1 MKVLVS
7 YDVATT
13 DPAGRARLRKVAKT
27 CKSYGVRVQY
37 SVFECSLG
45 EREWLLLKKRLLD
58 LYDPAQDSLRFYLLG
73 EHPAEKTE
81 HHGVRVPLD
90 PDGLLLV

>member
-7 YDVATT
+7 YDVASS
-13 DPAGRARLRKVAKT
+13 DAPGRARLRKVARA

-45 EREWLLLKKRLLD
+45 DREWQLLRKKLLD
-58 LYDPAQDSLRFYLLG
+58 LVDPASDSLRFYFLNEADAL
-73 EHPAEKTE
+73 KTE
-81 HHGVRVPLD
+81 HHGVRAPLD
-90 PDGLLLV
+90 PDGLLIV